1 MKKKTDWKK
10 LAARMEAAFAPMVPQ
25 RIPGKSVQ
33 PCSMKTLAKAPK
45 RRFKVKIKSASER
58 GSQRAGQQ

>member
-25 RIPGKSVQ
+25 RIPDTSVQ
-33 PCSMKTLAKAPK
+33 PFSKKTLAKAPK
-45 RRFKVKIKSASER
+45 RRFKVKIKSASGR
-58 GSQRAGQQ
+58 GSQMAGRR